1 MLFHSTFN
9 GTSAFSEHRGIRR
22 NVNRTKGYA
31 PIFWK
36 MMMIL
41 GQKLDIQIF
50 KKLEVKYR

>member
-9 GTSAFSEHRGIRR
+9 GTSAFSEHHGIRR
-22 NVNRTKGYA
+22 NVNRTKDYA

-36 MMMIL
+36 MMIL